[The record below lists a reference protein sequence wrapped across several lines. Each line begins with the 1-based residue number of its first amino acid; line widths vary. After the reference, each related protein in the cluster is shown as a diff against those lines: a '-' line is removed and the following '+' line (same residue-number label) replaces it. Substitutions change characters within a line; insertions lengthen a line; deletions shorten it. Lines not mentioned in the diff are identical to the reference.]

1 MPVRLRQ
8 PNQDR
13 IVMLVTRMGDGGHS
27 KLLVGELVSSLK
39 SRKCQGRGRA
49 TQEFR
54 PKFQHGPSARGSFLR
69 RGVRQVDRPQPA
81 FWQYMDATDI
91 KIKPRLIFWEVT
103 KGCNLRCIHCRA
115 TATELSSPT
124 DLPSV
129 KALNLI
135 EQISQYCS
143 PILVLSGGEPLFRS
157 DIFEL
162 ASYATHWGLRVA
174 LATNGT
180 QVSKEVARK
189 IVESGVRRVSVSLDG
204 ADATTH
210 DTFRGIPGAFDAALR
225 GFRNLRELGMSMQIN
240 MTIVRHNAL
249 QLPAVLRL
257 AIELDADAL
266 HTFLLVPVG
275 CGAGIAAEQMVP
287 ADEYERIL
295 NWFYDRSKEGEIE
308 LKATCAPHYF
318 RVVRE
323 RGAAERRSSS
333 LTPFGPHRGVAGT
346 GPAEMTQPGSMGVAL
361 HPPRTYSH
369 LHNDG
374 TKAVTKG
381 CLAGTGVCFISH
393 QGEVYPCGYLPVLAG
408 DLRQQSF
415 EEIWRSAAVFQQ
427 LRDTSNLKGKCG
439 RCEFRNV
446 CMGCR
451 ARAYAATGNYLDEEP
466 FCVYEPQ
473 MEYPRRHETAGWIEE
488 RESGCTGALVQ
499 NPESKIQ
506 N

>member
-1 MPVRLRQ
+1 
-8 PNQDR
+8 
-13 IVMLVTRMGDGGHS
+13 
-27 KLLVGELVSSLK
+27 
-39 SRKCQGRGRA
+39 
-49 TQEFR
+49 
-54 PKFQHGPSARGSFLR
+54 
-69 RGVRQVDRPQPA
+69 
-81 FWQYMDATDI
+81 MDAIDL
-91 KIKPRLIFWEVT
+91 KPRLVFWEVT

-124 DLPSV
+124 DLPTV

-135 EQISQYCS
+135 EEISQFCS
-143 PILVLSGGEPLFRS
+143 PILVLSGGEPLYRS

-162 ASYATHWGLRVA
+162 ASYATHCGLRVA

-180 QVSKEVARK
+180 QVSNDVARK
-189 IVESGVRRVSVSLDG
+189 IVESGVRRVSISLDG

-210 DTFRGIPGAFDAALR
+210 DAFRGIPGAFDAALR
-225 GFRNLRELGMSMQIN
+225 GFTNLRELGMSVQIN
-240 MTIVRHNAL
+240 MTIARHNAR

-275 CGAGIAAEQMVP
+275 CGVDIAAEQMVP

-295 NWFYDRSKEGEIE
+295 NWFYDRSKEGKIE

-318 RVVRE
+318 RIVRQ
-323 RGAAERRSSS
+323 RRAAERRSSS
-333 LTPFGPHRGVAGT
+333 SAPSCPPPGAAIGPS
-346 GPAEMTQPGSMGVAL
+346 EMTHPGSMGIGL
-361 HPPRTYSH
+361 HPPRTAG
-369 LHNDG
+369 HNGHPHPDDMN
-374 TKAVTKG
+374 AVTKG

-415 EEIWRSAAVFQQ
+415 EEIWRGAAVFQQ
-427 LRDTSNLKGKCG
+427 LRDTANLKGKCG

-446 CMGCR
+446 CLGCR

-466 FCVYEPQ
+466 FCINQPQ
-473 MEYPRRHETAGWIEE
+473 M
-488 RESGCTGALVQ
+488 Q
-499 NPESKIQ
+499 NPKVT
-506 N
+506 